1 MQRNF
6 ERSLSAVLAH
16 EGGYVDHPKDPGGAT
31 NMGITHKTLAL
42 WRKVTPY
49 WDLPKSEIK
58 ALKRSEA
65 AAIYRANYWDK
76 IKGDDL
82 PSGLDYAVMDY
93 AVNSGPGRAA
103 KALQRLV
110 GVAEDGQIGP
120 DTLREVA
127 AVHPDNLASLIAA
140 YCDGRMAFL
149 RGLPT
154 FPTFGK
160 GWTSRVTGV
169 RKLALEMAGDKLPID
184 LPDEPE
190 TPASEPANK
199 PSRVGWVVFAIV
211 AAAAAGGIAFFT
223 PLF

>member
-110 GVAEDGQIGP
+110 GAAEDGQIGP
-120 DTLREVA
+120 DTLRKVA
-127 AVHPDNLASLIAA
+127 AVHPDNLASLIIA
-140 YCDGRMAFL
+140 YCDGRMTFL
-149 RGLPT
+149 KGLPT
-154 FPTFGK
+154 FGTFGK

-184 LPDEPE
+184 LPDDPE
-190 TPASEPANK
+190 APASELAKPAR
-199 PSRVGWVVFAIV
+199 PVWPFVIGAVLLAIAAIV
-211 AAAAAGGIAFFT
+211 AMTVRF
-223 PLF
+223 